1 MTKKELECR
10 LKYEI
15 SDEGFA
21 ELEKM
26 YMACSLDK
34 DTFAQLVKQG
44 AKMYKVET
52 KVTEVTYKTFKIE
65 FVDWMNM
72 WRIDD
77 SRCSQT
83 YFDTLEDAKDLIDR
97 YVR

>member
-1 MTKKELECR
+1 
-10 LKYEI
+10 
-15 SDEGFA
+15 
-21 ELEKM
+21 
-26 YMACSLDK
+26 
-34 DTFAQLVKQG
+34 
-44 AKMYKVET
+44 MYKVET